1 MTFCNLSVSPLHR
14 EERQKLNMMQKTGLD
29 TLIRSAMESN
39 ALQCDVTRHYIYR
52 RYEEEKLIEKQRK
65 KKEKEDKLANIK
77 ERNKKNPK

>member
-1 MTFCNLSVSPLHR
+1 MSPLHR

-29 TLIRSAMESN
+29 TLIRSVMESN
-39 ALQCDVTRHYIYR
+39 ALQCEVTRLKYIYR